1 MSVINSYPKIF
12 DSRNLQS
19 WVNCVIKFELTTG
32 EHLTG
37 KLQSL
42 DSKTNVFH
50 FVDLKKDD
58 GTPCY
63 LTQNYSYR
71 DFQGKFICLTQNVS
85 VDIDDFKVQQ
95 AERSL
100 LAKLEEKNE
109 TFEVVENDDDFEAD
123 EMKPAILDVPP
134 SAEIEFESI
143 EFDFI
148 LDPETFESSSN
159 AVVRFDSV
167 NAPDLP
173 EAISTL
179 KSSSI
184 VGFTCL
190 PWSINRDTPIDFAI
204 FGCDKGTF
212 VFPIIPGMMSKL
224 KEVVES
230 EDICK
235 VMHNCSVT
243 AARLYKLYKVDLNNV
258 DDTLVWDCE
267 LGMRNP
273 GKYGRRKEEIK
284 PYDKCVA
291 EYLQIDLPWSD
302 KENFYE
308 VCGKGKLLSKPLDET
323 GASYARSLVMLLS
336 ELRTE
341 MLKHLFFP
349 TLMKQ
354 YHYLNNVKYISPQ
367 EYTALRS
374 MRCFSPY
381 YLTQGEMVDVEGI
394 NFASIPVIS
403 DILSE
408 KFKFYN
414 VVFSRKTKSVGLQC
428 QLKTRTEKMSES
440 YPVASCSSRK
450 QSDGTTNDSAISSD
464 EASQPNSSPSSQLSP
479 TSSLLSQSPETSPP
493 KNVTRYPHVTK
504 GNNSSA
510 IKISHGLIHGKD
522 NHDSPINQPTSHD
535 ELTYEDKINRRPR
548 INTNHPKYTDR
559 GNFIDWSVITDMAV
573 DRPGTSKLYPAGF
586 NPIN

>member
-1 MSVINSYPKIF
+1 MSVINSHPKIF

-19 WVNCVIKFELTTG
+19 WVNCIIKFELTTG
-32 EHLTG
+32 
-37 KLQSL
+37 
-42 DSKTNVFH
+42 V
-50 FVDLKKDD
+50 KKDD

-85 VDIDDFKVQQ
+85 VDIDDFKVHA

-100 LAKLEEKNE
+100 LAKLEEKPE
-109 TFEVVENDDDFEAD
+109 TFEQLENEDDFEAD
-123 EMKPAILDVPP
+123 VVKPVTLDVPP

-143 EFDFI
+143 EFDFV
-148 LDPETFESSSN
+148 LDPEIFEVSCN

-167 NAPDLP
+167 SDPKLP

-179 KSSSI
+179 KSSCK

-190 PWSINRDTPIDFAI
+190 PWSNERDTTIDFAI

-212 VFPIIPGMMSKL
+212 VFPIIPGMMNKV
-224 KEVVES
+224 KEVLES
-230 EDICK
+230 EDTCK
-235 VMHNCSVT
+235 VMYNCSVT

-284 PYDKCVA
+284 PYDKCIA

-323 GASYARSLVMLLS
+323 GSSYARSLVMLFN

-374 MRCFSPY
+374 MKCFSPY
-381 YLTQGEMVDVEGI
+381 YLTQGEMVDVEGM
-394 NFASIPVIS
+394 NFDSIPVIS

-414 VVFSRKTKSVGLQC
+414 KVFSRKTKSVGLQC
-428 QLKTRTEKMSES
+428 QLETLTEKLPKAYSG
-440 YPVASCSSRK
+440 ASSRK
-450 QSDGTTNDSAISSD
+450 QWEQNGAKNDSAISSD
-464 EASQPNSSPSSQLSP
+464 EASQPNSP
-479 TSSLLSQSPETSPP
+479 TSTSSSLSQSPETSPL
-493 KNVTRYPHVTK
+493 KNVAQYPHGNIK
-504 GNNSSA
+504 DNNSCA
-510 IKISHGLIHGKD
+510 IKISHRLIRKKD
-522 NHDSPINQPTSHD
+522 LPLNRPIRHDD
-535 ELTYEDKINRRPR
+535 LTYEEKINRLPR
-548 INTNHPKYTDR
+548 INTNRPKHTDS
-559 GNFIDWSVITDMAV
+559 GKFIDWSVVTDMAE

-586 NPIN
+586 NLPNN